1 MNLKSI
7 LLVGLGGA
15 LGSILRY
22 ILNVI
27 FKENVTSTFPVATFT
42 INIIGC
48 LLIGILYG
56 FLEKNNLGNSYL
68 NPLLIV
74 GFCGGFTTFSTF
86 ANENFNLFQQQNYII
101 PLIYIVASILL
112 GILSVRIGYKFFI

>member
-27 FKENVTSTFPVATFT
+27 FKENVTSIFPVATFT

-112 GILSVRIGYKFFI
+112 GILSVRIGYKFFM

>member
-1 MNLKSI
+1 MIKSI

-22 ILNVI
+22 LIGIGIKQYVSI
-27 FKENVTSTFPVATFT
+27 SFPVATFA
-42 INIIGC
+42 INILGC

-56 FLEKNNLGNSYL
+56 ISEKNNLGNSAINY
-68 NPLLIV
+68 LLII

-86 ANENFNLFQQQNYII
+86 ANENYNLIHNQQFAISLLYI
-101 PLIYIVASILL
+101 LASVAI
-112 GILSVRIGYKFFI
+112 GIIAVRIGYKLI

>member
-68 NPLLIV
+68 NPLLII

-101 PLIYIVASILL
+101 PLIYIAASILL
-112 GILSVRIGYKFFI
+112 GILSVRIGYKFFM